1 MSELSDL
8 TLNFSLRDKTGTSAS
23 RQIRSQG
30 RIPAVLYSK
39 DANRILSVDDKEMR
53 MLLRKAAGTSSLMR
67 LIGEGGEDEL
77 VLIKELQEDKIHDKI
92 LHIDFVEVKRGEDL
106 QTTVPLSLIGE
117 AEGVKTEGG
126 ILEVVANDIEIRCRP
141 SKLPSTI
148 DLDISNLG
156 LSENLQVKDLPVI
169 DGVEYTS
176 SEDTILVSCVGSASG
191 RSESEE
197 EEVEDTESAESDE
210 TEETEENSE
219 ESESNSSE

>member
-197 EEVEDTESAESDE
+197 EEVEDTESAESNE

>member
-1 MSELSDL
+1 M
-8 TLNFSLRDKTGTSAS
+8 
-23 RQIRSQG
+23 
-30 RIPAVLYSK
+30 
-39 DANRILSVDDKEMR
+39 
-53 MLLRKAAGTSSLMR
+53 
-67 LIGEGGEDEL
+67 
-77 VLIKELQEDKIHDKI
+77 
-92 LHIDFVEVKRGEDL
+92 
-106 QTTVPLSLIGE
+106 IGE

-156 LSENLQVKDLPVI
+156 LGENLQVKDLPVI

-197 EEVEDTESAESDE
+197 EEVEDTESAESEE

>member
-1 MSELSDL
+1 M
-8 TLNFSLRDKTGTSAS
+8 TPRGFTSA
-23 RQIRSQG
+23 
-30 RIPAVLYSK
+30 A
-39 DANRILSVDDKEMR
+39 DDKEMR

-176 SEDTILVSCVGSASG
+176 SEDTILVSFKEPRFAISPGQSVVFYQNNICLGGALI
-191 RSESEE
+191 EYPQ
-197 EEVEDTESAESDE
+197 
-210 TEETEENSE
+210 N
-219 ESESNSSE
+219 